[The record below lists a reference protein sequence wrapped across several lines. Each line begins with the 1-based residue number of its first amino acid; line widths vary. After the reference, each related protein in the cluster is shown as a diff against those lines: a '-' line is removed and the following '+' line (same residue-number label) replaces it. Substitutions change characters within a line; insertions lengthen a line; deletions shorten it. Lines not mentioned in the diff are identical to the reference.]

1 MTPEEA
7 LHGAAVPVSK
17 PGLPSFWPAA
27 VQPVPPVPLTVHV
40 NVVEPAAP
48 VLSFAVAVT
57 DVVPAVVGVPEMT
70 PVDALSDRPAGSA
83 VDVQVNVV
91 APLLSLACK
100 VTLAAV
106 PTVLVWL
113 PGLVTVT

>member
-27 VQPVPPVPLTVHV
+27 VQPVPPVPLTVQL

-48 VLSFAVAVT
+48 VLSFAVTVT
-57 DVVPAVVGVPEMT
+57 EVVPAVVGVPEIR
-70 PVDALSDRPAGSA
+70 PLDAFSDSPAGSV
-83 VDVQVNVV
+83 VDVHVNVV
-91 APLLSLACK
+91 APLLSVARN
-100 VTLAAV
+100 
-106 PTVLVWL
+106 
-113 PGLVTVT
+113 